1 MEITPEL
8 RASTI
13 ATIESVQILLSTGT
27 MPNAVKTKRCDG
39 CSLYS
44 RCLPQVADKVGRYQE
59 AN

>member
-1 MEITPEL
+1 F
-8 RASTI
+8 
-13 ATIESVQILLSTGT
+13 TGA
-27 MPNAVKTKRCDG
+27 MPKAIKTKRCDG